1 MRTFFVTHKKTF
13 FLGGQVLF
21 ILIFILYGVPILFH
35 IGTYIGSFLRY
46 VFIVFYKLAYLL

>member
-13 FLGGQVLF
+13 FLGGQILF

-35 IGTYIGSFLRY
+35 VGTYIGSFLRY
-46 VFIVFYKLAYLL
+46 VFIVFYKLAHLL